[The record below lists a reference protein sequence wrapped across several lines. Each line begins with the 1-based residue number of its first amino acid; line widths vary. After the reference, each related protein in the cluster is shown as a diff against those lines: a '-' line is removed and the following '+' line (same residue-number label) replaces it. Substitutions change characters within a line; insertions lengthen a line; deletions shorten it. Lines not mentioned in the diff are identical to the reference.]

1 MGPVFNDVDKI
12 LKPPPCKSYKEFVNN
27 WLVDHL
33 EKCGVFFNYKYGF
46 KCLCLMANLLEARV
60 ARTFSVS
67 GATQIIALHTSKAFG
82 RIWHIGLF
90 QKLKSYRILS
100 WIFSLYFF
108 IS

>member
-1 MGPVFNDVDKI
+1 MVPVFNDVDKI
-12 LKPPPCKSYKEFVNN
+12 LKLPPCKSYKEFVNN

-46 KCLCLMANLLEARV
+46 KCLCLTANLLKARV

>member
-1 MGPVFNDVDKI
+1 MVPVFNDVDKI
-12 LKPPPCKSYKEFVNN
+12 LKPPSCKSYKEFVNN

-46 KCLCLMANLLEARV
+46 KCLCLTANLLEARV